1 MTSHKRKIFIA
12 DDHPIFRK
20 GLIEI
25 ISSENDFE
33 VVGECGDGITALK
46 FITEKR
52 PDIALLDIQMPKM
65 NGFEVLRQ
73 IHELKLPTKVVF
85 LTMHSEEDIFE
96 KAMELGAK
104 AYLLKESV
112 TDDIIQCINNVLQGK
127 FYVSGSISNYLFA
140 LNNRLKTGNEKSGLH
155 KLTSTETK
163 ILKLI
168 SEKKSSREIADL
180 LYISVRTVENHR
192 NNICIKLDLHGA
204 NALLPFALENKH
216 LLF

>member
-1 MTSHKRKIFIA
+1 MKKIFIA

-25 ISSENDFE
+25 IASENDFE
-33 VVGECGDGITALK
+33 VVGECGDGITALN
-46 FITEKR
+46 FITEKK
-52 PDIALLDIQMPKM
+52 PDIALLDIQMPRL
-65 NGFEVLRQ
+65 NGFEVLRK
-73 IHELKLPTKVVF
+73 INELKLPTKVVF
-85 LTMHSEEDIFE
+85 LTMHSEENIFE

-112 TDDIIQCINNVLQGK
+112 TDDIIQCINNVLQEK
-127 FYVSGSISNYLFA
+127 FYVSGSISNYLFT
-140 LNNRLKTGNEKSGLH
+140 LNNKLKTGNEESGLQ

-168 SEKKSSREIADL
+168 AEKKSSREIAEL
-180 LYISVRTVENHR
+180 LYVSVRTIENHR
-192 NNICIKLDLHGA
+192 NNICTKLNLHGA

-216 LLF
+216 LLV

>member
-1 MTSHKRKIFIA
+1 MATSAKKIFIA

-73 IHELKLPTKVVF
+73 MNELKLSTRVVF

-112 TDDIIQCINNVLQGK
+112 TDDIIQSMKSVLQGK
-127 FYVSGSISNYLFA
+127 FYVSGSISNYLFT
-140 LNNRLKTGNEKSGLH
+140 LNNKLKTGNEKTGLQ

-168 SEKKSSREIADL
+168 AEKKSSREIAEM

-192 NNICIKLDLHGA
+192 NNICTKLDLHGA

-216 LLF
+216 ILV

>member
-1 MTSHKRKIFIA
+1 MMKRIFIA

-25 ISSENDFE
+25 ISSEPDLE
-33 VVGECGDGITALK
+33 VAGECGDGIAALK
-46 FITEKR
+46 YITDKK

-65 NGFEVLRQ
+65 NGFEVLKK
-73 IHELKLPTKVVF
+73 INELRLPTNVVF

-112 TDDIIQCINNVLQGK
+112 TDDIVECINNVLQGK
-127 FYVSGSISNYLFA
+127 FYVSGSISDYLFT
-140 LNNRLKTGNEKSGLH
+140 LNKKLKTGSEKHGLQ
-155 KLTSTETK
+155 KLTSTEMK

-168 SEKKSSREIADL
+168 AEKKSSREIADL

-192 NNICIKLDLHGA
+192 NNICTKLDLHGA
-204 NALLPFALENKH
+204 NALLPFALENRT
-216 LLF
+216 LLL

>member
-1 MTSHKRKIFIA
+1 MKKIFIA

-25 ISSENDFE
+25 IASENDFE
-33 VVGECGDGITALK
+33 VVGECGDGITALN
-46 FITEKR
+46 FITEKK
-52 PDIALLDIQMPKM
+52 PDIALLDIQMPRL
-65 NGFEVLRQ
+65 NGFEVLRK
-73 IHELKLPTKVVF
+73 INELKLPTKVVF
-85 LTMHSEEDIFE
+85 LTMHSEENIFE

-112 TDDIIQCINNVLQGK
+112 TDDIIQCINNVLQEK
-127 FYVSGSISNYLFA
+127 FYVSGSISNYLFT
-140 LNNRLKTGNEKSGLH
+140 LNNKLKAGNEESGLQ

-168 SEKKSSREIADL
+168 AEKKSSREIAEL
-180 LYISVRTVENHR
+180 LYVSVRTIENHR
-192 NNICIKLDLHGA
+192 NNICTKLNLHGA

-216 LLF
+216 LLV

>member
-1 MTSHKRKIFIA
+1 MIKKIFIA

-25 ISSENDFE
+25 ISSEADFE
-33 VVGECGDGITALK
+33 IAGECGDGITALN
-46 FITEKR
+46 FIAEKK

-65 NGFEVLRQ
+65 NGFEVLKKMN
-73 IHELKLPTKVVF
+73 ELKLSTNVVF
-85 LTMHSEEDIFE
+85 LTMHAEENIVE

-112 TDDIIQCINNVLQGK
+112 TDDIVRCLNNVIEGK
-127 FYVSGSISNYLFA
+127 FYVSGSISNYLFT
-140 LNNRLKTGNEKSGLH
+140 LNNKLKAGNEKHGIQ
-155 KLTSTETK
+155 KLTSTEIT

-168 SEKKSSREIADL
+168 AEKKSSREIGKI

-192 NNICIKLDLHGA
+192 NNICTKLNLHGA

-216 LLF
+216 LLV

>member
-1 MTSHKRKIFIA
+1 MKTIFIA

-25 ISSENDFE
+25 ISSETDFD
-33 VVGECGDGITALK
+33 VVGESGDGVAALK
-46 FITEKR
+46 FITEQK

-65 NGFEVLRQ
+65 NGFEVLKK
-73 IHELKLPTKVVF
+73 IGELALPTKVVF
-85 LTMHSEEDIFE
+85 LTMHSEEDVFE

-112 TDDIIQCINNVLQGK
+112 TDDIIQCIHSVLLGK
-127 FYVSGSISNYLFA
+127 SYVSGSISDYLFR
-140 LNNRLKTGNEKSGLH
+140 LNSKLKVGSEKKGLQ

-168 SEKKSSREIADL
+168 AEKKSSREIADI

-192 NNICIKLDLHGA
+192 NNICTKLDLHGA

-216 LLF
+216 LLV